1 MNRKRTRRKTKRKY
15 TRKLSNKKKHTMNR
29 KSSNTH
35 FKSKSKKNRNKHKKG
50 GGAGFVKTLVKKPF
64 QAAQRGIKS
73 MGMGSVDVQIP
84 DGLNMKC
91 GHCNQMNFKIYTINA
106 YGKFLYCDECGAVC
120 GFAARV

>member
-1 MNRKRTRRKTKRKY
+1 MNRKRSRRKTKRKY

-29 KSSNTH
+29 KLIR
-35 FKSKSKKNRNKHKKG
+35 KSKSKRNRYKHKK

-84 DGLNMKC
+84 NELNMKC
-91 GHCNQMNFKIYTINA
+91 GHCKVKNFKIYTISA
-106 YGKFLYCDECGAVC
+106 YGKFLYCGECGAVC
-120 GFAARV
+120 GFASSV